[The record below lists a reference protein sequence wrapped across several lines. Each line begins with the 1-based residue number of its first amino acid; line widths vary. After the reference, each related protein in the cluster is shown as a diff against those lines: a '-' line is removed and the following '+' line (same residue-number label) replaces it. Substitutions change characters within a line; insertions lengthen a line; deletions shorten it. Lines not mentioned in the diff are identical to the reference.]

1 MSKIKVIEIVEV
13 FFFLIIKTSNAEAG
27 SQLLCIVNM
36 TNRSQELFIMSRNPG
51 GGGRLRLYKGLM
63 GTCGQPGYVFRDFCL
78 NQGIDFINFFL
89 KLDCLQSAFSLKIR
103 PDETKKESLCT
114 HVPPPSEKKSV
125 SYFFFSGLR
134 PRFSRQAA
142 SPLACS
148 NFARKNKGLLA
159 V

>member
-1 MSKIKVIEIVEV
+1 MVSKIKVIEIVEF

-51 GGGRLRLYKGLM
+51 GGLLPYKGLM

-103 PDETKKESLCT
+103 PDETKKERLCT
-114 HVPPPSEKKSV
+114 DVPPP
-125 SYFFFSGLR
+125 FLLGLT
-134 PRFSRQAA
+134 PSFLATGGLAA
-142 SPLACS
+142 
-148 NFARKNKGLLA
+148 R
-159 V
+159 VQ

>member
-1 MSKIKVIEIVEV
+1 MVSKIKVIEIVEF

-51 GGGRLRLYKGLM
+51 GGLLPYKGLM

-78 NQGIDFINFFL
+78 KQGIDFINFCL

-103 PDETKKESLCT
+103 PDETKKERLCT
-114 HVPPPSEKKSV
+114 DVPPP
-125 SYFFFSGLR
+125 FLLGLT
-134 PRFSRQAA
+134 PSFLATGGLAA
-142 SPLACS
+142 
-148 NFARKNKGLLA
+148 R
-159 V
+159 VQ

>member
-1 MSKIKVIEIVEV
+1 MVSKIKVIEIVE

-36 TNRSQELFIMSRNPG
+36 TNRSQELFIMSGNPG
-51 GGGRLRLYKGLM
+51 GGGLLPYKGLM

-89 KLDCLQSAFSLKIR
+89 KLHCLQSAFSLKIR

-114 HVPPPSEKKSV
+114 DVPRPFLLGLTPS
-125 SYFFFSGLR
+125 FLATGGL
-134 PRFSRQAA
+134 AA
-142 SPLACS
+142 
-148 NFARKNKGLLA
+148 R
-159 V
+159 VQ

>member
-1 MSKIKVIEIVEV
+1 MVSKIKVIEIVEF

-51 GGGRLRLYKGLM
+51 GGLLPYKGLM

-89 KLDCLQSAFSLKIR
+89 KLHCLQSAFSLKIR
-103 PDETKKESLCT
+103 PDETKKERLCT
-114 HVPPPSEKKSV
+114 DVPPP
-125 SYFFFSGLR
+125 FLLGLT
-134 PRFSRQAA
+134 PSFLATGGLAA
-142 SPLACS
+142 
-148 NFARKNKGLLA
+148 R
-159 V
+159 VQ